1 MKPMSKEKLVLC
13 TLKLT
18 EDEKKRLKKDAY
30 AHEMNVSD
38 YLRDLIRRER
48 ASMKVQS
55 AEERER
61 ELCRSNYATQLEG
74 LGYNSDG
81 TPKGSEWGNGE

>member
-38 YLRDLIRRER
+38 YLRWLIQRER
-48 ASMKVQS
+48 AAS
-55 AEERER
+55 EEKE
-61 ELCRSNYATQLEG
+61 
-74 LGYNSDG
+74 
-81 TPKGSEWGNGE
+81 NG